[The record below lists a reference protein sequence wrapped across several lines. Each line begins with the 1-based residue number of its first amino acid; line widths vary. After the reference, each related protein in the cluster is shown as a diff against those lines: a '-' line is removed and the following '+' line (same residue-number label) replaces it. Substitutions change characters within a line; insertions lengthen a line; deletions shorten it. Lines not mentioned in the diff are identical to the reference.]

1 MKKIILN
8 ENQEDALLNS
18 LNATSLGEKSEE
30 ERLNDLSSF
39 LDIIIERMDD
49 IETQV
54 SELKEYI
61 DNDEYAKANLLKFKL
76 FFDDINNLNELTTHI
91 YDNMPYEY

>member
-8 ENQEDALLNS
+8 EKQEDILLNS
-18 LNATSLGEKSEE
+18 LNKPDLQEKSEE
-30 ERLNDLSSF
+30 ERLNELSSF
-39 LDIIIERMDD
+39 LEIIVERISD
-49 IETQV
+49 IESQV
-54 SELKEYI
+54 LEIKEYI
-61 DNDEYAKANLLKFKL
+61 DNDEYAKTNSQKFKL